1 MYLLKKTFHGLFV
14 KYQKGQKLAYEKLV
28 VGGSHYVA
36 LLWALLYVCKVYL
49 ASSWWKTIRYV
60 SASKTVVRTAGQ
72 EVCNIWNVTPT

>member
-49 ASSWWKTIRYV
+49 TTSW
-60 SASKTVVRTAGQ
+60 
-72 EVCNIWNVTPT
+72 